1 VRPLDG
7 VGPGRS
13 WRPAAACF
21 VASLLGTIGFVVA
34 YIEGGQTQLEGLFLA
49 ISLGGIGIGLI
60 LWAQRLM
67 PVGHSVQ
74 SREKLPSPAAER
86 ERAERSFERGAE
98 ILSRRQ
104 ALLRLLGAALAALG
118 AAALFPIRSLGRAP
132 GSALLHTEWKAG
144 LRAVTVDGTLVTASQ
159 VPQGAIVTVFPEGFA
174 GSADSQTVLIGLEP
188 GAYHPLPGRA
198 DWAPNNIVAYSKVCT
213 HAGCPVGLYQPSTHE
228 LFCPC
233 HQSVFDVTDGA
244 MPVGGPATRPLP
256 QLPIEIDP
264 QGAIVARSDFTEPIG
279 PGFWSRPGG

>member
-1 VRPLDG
+1 MKSSNAG
-7 VGPGRS
+7 VSGGS
-13 WRPAAACF
+13 GKPAAASF
-21 VASLLGTIGFVVA
+21 IASLLGTIGFVIA
-34 YIEGGQTQLEGLFLA
+34 YVEGGQAQLEGLFLA

-67 PVGHSVQ
+67 PVGHAVQ
-74 SREKLPSPAAER
+74 SRENLASPPRER
-86 ERAERSFERGAE
+86 ERAERSLQRGTQV
-98 ILSRRQ
+98 LSRRRV
-104 ALLRLLGAALAALG
+104 LLRLLGAALAALG
-118 AAALFPIRSLGRAP
+118 AAALFPIPSLGRAP
-132 GSALLHTEWKAG
+132 GSALLNTEWRAG

-159 VPQGAIVTVFPEGFA
+159 LPPGSIVTVFPEGFA

-188 GAYHPLPGRA
+188 GVYHPLPGRE
-198 DWAPNNIVAYSKVCT
+198 DWAPNGIVAYSKVCT

-256 QLPIEIDP
+256 QLPIELDP
-264 QGAIVARSDFTEPIG
+264 QGAIIARSDFTEPVG